1 MTNFSKLAT
10 SSPYVQSVQPSV
22 DLVNEATY
30 SIRICY
36 QDAASN
42 LEACTSPHGVC
53 NVTFD
58 SATLAPVIVS
68 PAENSSI
75 AVNFDLNFT
84 LLEDMSEGTC
94 KLIVTQTGGLLD
106 PVPNARRLT
115 FSNVHEA
122 GSYSFKMSNTYFQNG
137 ASFFSNV
144 ETPFGLN
151 DGTFYKFE
159 IECQDIVL
167 NSYATGQNFGVGY
180 AGVETLAPIL
190 LVPPVDGCLA
200 AGSQISFQLVER
212 AFQVQSNYESRQLQ
226 LALV

>member
-84 LLEDMSEGTC
+84 LLEDMSEG
-94 KLIVTQTGGLLD
+94 
-106 PVPNARRLT
+106 RR
-115 FSNVHEA
+115 ERR
-122 GSYSFKMSNTYFQNG
+122 
-137 ASFFSNV
+137 
-144 ETPFGLN
+144 TPH
-151 DGTFYKFE
+151 
-159 IECQDIVL
+159 
-167 NSYATGQNFGVGY
+167 
-180 AGVETLAPIL
+180 LA
-190 LVPPVDGCLA
+190 
-200 AGSQISFQLVER
+200 
-212 AFQVQSNYESRQLQ
+212 
-226 LALV
+226 